1 MSQKKKAHC
10 GYSLNRREFLKKGA
24 LLGATAGATV
34 AWPGFGARSFAA
46 QRNHILIGHP
56 SPRTGPLSMFG
67 QVSPWADDRVTWAV
81 NQTGGIY
88 IKEVGRKLPI
98 LIKTVDTQSDP
109 GKAAQIAEDLIKK
122 DKVDMMVAM
131 HTPAT
136 VNAVSKVCERHSM
149 PCVSADTPLEPWL
162 SDGPY
167 KWCFHTFWSVNSLSD
182 LFLGIWDEY
191 ADRTSKV
198 FGALW
203 PNDPDGHIW
212 ADIFSN
218 KLAAKGYKIVDPGR
232 FHFITPDFTE
242 IIDLFKR
249 EKVDIVGGVPIP
261 PDWANFWRQARQD
274 DFHPKMVAVSK
285 ATEFPSS
292 VNALEGNLA
301 DGLISEIWWSP
312 YHPFKSS
319 LNGETAKDLCNA
331 WEKENKR
338 QWTMPLGFVYAG
350 LEVAIDALKR
360 AGTLR
365 PQPLRDAIKATNLN
379 TVVGRI
385 KFNEKH
391 VCETPLVAGQWTKGL
406 KWPWEL
412 TVSYNKVFPQVATTA
427 PMRFPLP
434 IS

>member
-1 MSQKKKAHC
+1 MSEQKKVRDKN
-10 GYSLNRREFLKKGA
+10 YPTRREFLKHGV
-24 LLGATAGATV
+24 LLGAAAGGFT
-34 AWPGFGARSFAA
+34 AWPGLVARSFAA

-56 SPRTGPLSMFG
+56 SPRTGPLAIFG
-67 QVSPWADDRVTWAV
+67 QVSPWADDRITRSV
-81 NQTGGIY
+81 NKAGGIY
-88 IKEVGRKLPI
+88 IKEAGKKLPI

-109 GKAAQIAEDLIKK
+109 GKASQIAEDLIQK
-122 DKVDMMVAM
+122 DKVDMMVVM

-136 VNAVSKVCERHSM
+136 VNPVSKVCESHSM

-167 KWCFHTFWSVNSLSD
+167 NWCFHTFWSVNSLSD
-182 LFLGIWDEY
+182 LFLGIWGEY
-191 ADRTSKV
+191 ADQTSKV

-212 ADIFSN
+212 ANIFSK
-218 KLAAKGYKIVDPGR
+218 KLIAQGYKIVDPGR

-242 IIDLFKR
+242 MIDLFKR
-249 EKVDIVGGVPIP
+249 EKVEIIGGVPIP

-274 DFHPKMVAVSK
+274 GLHPKMVAVSK

-292 VNALEGNLA
+292 VNALEANLP

-319 LNGETAKDLCNA
+319 LNGESAKDLCNA
-331 WEKENKR
+331 WETENKR

-350 LEVAIDALKR
+350 LEIAIDALKR

-365 PQPLRDAIKATNLN
+365 AEPLRKAIETTNLN

-385 KFNEKH
+385 KYDEKH
-391 VCETPLVAGQWTKGL
+391 VCETPLVAGQWTKGK

-412 TVSYNKVFPQVATTA
+412 TVSYNKMLPQVATTA

-434 IS
+434 IG